1 MLRLLARLLFA
12 SGLGLLGASLWY
24 RDAPPAQEA
33 LRPEV
38 FDAPVQ
44 VAVRKPAFDT
54 TVDGVTYKVQPLYT
68 YDLHG
73 VVVSLHSSDSFIDY
87 IHRAWNDSLNVV
99 DLCVIWGDN
108 VKADLSE
115 FSFSSGQFQ
124 CFWETKSEAAWKA
137 FDQYQISNN
146 HLLSNDPAVTKRLRS
161 VRIGDQVRF
170 RGYLAEY
177 SHNHGFDFKRGTSIV
192 RTDTGN
198 GACETVFVED
208 FENLQPGGGPWRRLF
223 WVALGLLAL
232 GVVAWLV
239 LPAEVDNS
247 DFVRH

>member
-1 MLRLLARLLFA
+1 MLKVLVRLLFA
-12 SGLGLLGASLWY
+12 GGFGLLGASLWL
-24 RDAPPAQEA
+24 RDAPPEPAM

-38 FDAPVQ
+38 LEAPVQ
-44 VAVRKPAFDT
+44 VQVRKPAFET
-54 TVDGVTYKVQPLYT
+54 AVGGVKYRVQPLYT
-68 YDLHG
+68 YDLSG
-73 VVVSLHSSDSFIDY
+73 VVVSRHSSDSFIDY
-87 IHRAWNDSLNVV
+87 IHRARNDNLNVV

-108 VKADLSE
+108 VRADLSQIA
-115 FSFSSGQFQ
+115 FSSGQFQ
-124 CFWETKSEAAWKA
+124 CFWETGSEAAWKA

-146 HLLSNDPAVTKRLRS
+146 HLLTDKAPVAKRLRD
-161 VRIGDQVRF
+161 VRVGDQVRF